1 MKIALVHDYLTQRG
15 GAERVF
21 ELLCRHF
28 PSADIFT
35 SLYDPRQTIEL
46 GDRLVHTTLL
56 QKVPGAT
63 KYFRLL
69 APFYYPA
76 FRALD
81 LQKYDLI
88 ISSSTSFAKAVRTRP
103 DAKHICFCHN
113 ITRFLWDT
121 QTYLREYADYQHLYP
136 FIEKMFRVMRKADL
150 AYAQEPDLYIA
161 NSTEVARR
169 IHKTY
174 SKQAI
179 VVNYPID
186 NSKFSFSDEKENFFL
201 VSARLLGYKRVDVIV
216 DAFNQLGWPLKIMG
230 DGPERAHLESRA
242 QSNIEFLGYISDVER
257 CHLMSKA
264 KAVVVAAL
272 EDYGLVPVEANAS
285 GTPVV
290 SFGAGGVLDTQI
302 PGQTGVFFHKQ
313 TAASLQAAL
322 VRSQQIEWDYY
333 RIRDHALS
341 QFSEPIFFQKIHQV
355 INQVYP
361 SQFKSSVSFV
371 PSIS

>member
-1 MKIALVHDYLTQRG
+1 MEIALVHDYLTQRG

-21 ELLCRHF
+21 ELLCHHF
-28 PSADIFT
+28 PNADIFT
-35 SLYDPRQTIEL
+35 SLYDPQQTIEL

-88 ISSSTSFAKAVRTRP
+88 ISSSTSFAKAVRKRP
-103 DAKHICFCHN
+103 DAQHICFCHN

-121 QTYLREYADYQHLYP
+121 QTYLREYVDYQHLYP
-136 FIEKMFRVMRKADL
+136 FIEKMFRAMRKADF

-174 SKQAI
+174 QKQAI

-186 NSKFSFSDEKENFFL
+186 NHKFAFSDQKEDYYL
-201 VSARLLGYKRVDVIV
+201 VSARLLGYKRIDVIV
-216 DAFNQLGWPLKIMG
+216 DTFNQLGWPLKIMG
-230 DGPERAHLESRA
+230 DGPERQRLESQA
-242 QSNIEFLGYISDVER
+242 KSNIQFLGYVSDAER
-257 CHLMSKA
+257 CHLMAKA
-264 KAVVVAAL
+264 KAVIVAAL

-290 SFGAGGVLDTQI
+290 SYGAGG
-302 PGQTGVFFHKQ
+302 G
-313 TAASLQAAL
+313 S
-322 VRSQQIEWDYY
+322 
-333 RIRDHALS
+333 
-341 QFSEPIFFQKIHQV
+341 
-355 INQVYP
+355 
-361 SQFKSSVSFV
+361 
-371 PSIS
+371 